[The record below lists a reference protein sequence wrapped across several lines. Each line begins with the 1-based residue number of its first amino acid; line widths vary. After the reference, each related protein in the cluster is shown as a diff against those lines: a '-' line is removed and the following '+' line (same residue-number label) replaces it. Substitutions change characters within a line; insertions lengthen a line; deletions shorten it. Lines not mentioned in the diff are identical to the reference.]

1 MRLRRW
7 HRRIFAPEWLCLALL
22 LLQFHRALLWIAGT
36 WTDDTYQSVGL
47 FALVALVFLQRRPPP
62 RRDRPSSSHLIGLAL
77 VSLLDLLCT
86 PLSVNVLSA
95 SLAVLAFHLWAVSF
109 RQYHGRWFLHPQ
121 LLLGLLCLPAVYWV
135 NILFGHQLQQ
145 LAGRIAAAGLALYG
159 VPARV
164 EGTLIHVGSTVI
176 GVDAACSGV
185 KLLVAGALFGL
196 LAQPVTHLW
205 RRLLFWIGLA
215 VALLSANVARVL
227 SLILAHLH
235 LGRAP
240 SEAVHQAIGLVA
252 FLIACSGA
260 LLLSR
265 WLARVRI
272 VPDLSPPAEASA

>member
-1 MRLRRW
+1 MGRW
-7 HRRIFAPEWLCLALL
+7 QRHILSPQWVCLGLL

-47 FALVALVFLQRRPPP
+47 FALMALLFVQRRPPP
-62 RRDRPSSSHLIGLAL
+62 RRVRPSTPHLIGLSL

-86 PLSVNVLSA
+86 PLSINVLSA
-95 SLAVLAFHLWAVSF
+95 ALAVLALHLWAVSF
-109 RQYHGRWFLHPQ
+109 RRYRGRWFLHPQ
-121 LLLGLLCLPAVYWV
+121 LLLGLLSLPAVYWV

-145 LAGRIAAAGLALYG
+145 LVGRIAGAGLALYG
-159 VPARV
+159 APARV
-164 EGTLIHVGSTVI
+164 EGTLIHVGSAVI
-176 GVDAACSGV
+176 AVDAACSGV

-196 LAQPVTHLW
+196 LAQPAARLS

-215 VALLSANVARVL
+215 AALLMANVARVL
-227 SLILAHLH
+227 SLALAHLY

-240 SEAVHQAIGLVA
+240 SEAVHQAIGLAA

-265 WLARVRI
+265 RLARVRI
-272 VPDLSPPAEASA
+272 VPELSPAEAPA